1 MMDREGRMRQ
11 IELDSPV
18 KPDSE
23 RVPAEQLQVSLKDAG
38 LLFTE
43 NNTSPS

>member
-1 MMDREGRMRQ
+1 MRQ
-11 IELDSPV
+11 IELEPPV

-23 RVPAEQLQVSLKDAG
+23 GAPAEQLQVSLKDAG